1 MYDINFY
8 CTGLLMS
15 MFSTQLYQY
24 ESPNI
29 FLSFLFQLALEQLQS
44 SYHKNSIIDCVA
56 AKLMKGLLMHVKS
69 TSPPSGSL
77 IAPYAADST
86 IQKQVDVSTSTSSLK
101 EYIWNNLGN
110 YYSAFIQ

>member
-8 CTGLLMS
+8 CTGLLIS
-15 MFSTQLYQY
+15 MFSTQLYEH

-29 FLSFLFQLALEQLQS
+29 FLSFLYQLALEQLQS

-69 TSPPSGSL
+69 VSPPTGSL
-77 IAPYAADST
+77 IAPYASELPE
-86 IQKQVDVSTSTSSLK
+86 QKQAEEAATTLSLK
-101 EYIWNNLGN
+101 DYLWNNLGIN
-110 YYSAFIQ
+110 SSFLI